1 MPLILSKQHKNVIF
15 LALVPRPTILV
26 WLSIKVLFAKVSKR
40 FSWHIVYTTY
50 TLYKKNLLGMN
61 SGKIYS
67 KKRISKYY
75 TKRVYIRK
83 SLYVLKLFL
92 KNFSLVLFYLNF
104 ICYSRQVRSLKQSIS
119 KVIFSLQFTNVSLLS
134 TKACWQIEDL
144 IWSSYLVWIY
154 ISIYVSSRMHKISE
168 NGE

>member
-154 ISIYVSSRMHKISE
+154 I
-168 NGE
+168 